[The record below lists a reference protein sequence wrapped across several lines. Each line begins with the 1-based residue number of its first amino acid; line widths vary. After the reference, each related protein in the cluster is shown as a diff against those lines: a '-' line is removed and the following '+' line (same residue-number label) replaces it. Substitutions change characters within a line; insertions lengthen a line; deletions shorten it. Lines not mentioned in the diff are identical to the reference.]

1 MEPEEAHY
9 RTVMMSH
16 KQSYMPQEEEFPHE
30 SVFRE
35 RYRFYFRAL
44 EMTNFFTSKAGIE
57 LLLIIL

>member
-35 RYRFYFRAL
+35 RYRSIRR
-44 EMTNFFTSKAGIE
+44 EH
-57 LLLIIL
+57 